1 MENNANE
8 QNGIFING
16 KAQIIEMLKF
26 MTAKERATL
35 LKNVRMRNPAL
46 AKELYAESIT
56 FETIYALDTVD
67 LAQIIQFVKAPIMG
81 VALKSAPAE
90 FQRQLLGASP
100 RAYAEEAYSYL
111 TKNLGGNEE
120 RDIARAQKRVS
131 DTIVALNNRGRI
143 SL

>member
-1 MENNANE
+1 MDNNANE
-8 QNGIFING
+8 QNGVFING

-46 AKELYAESIT
+46 AKELYAESINFDT
-56 FETIYALDTVD
+56 LYSLDQVD
-67 LAQIIQFVKAPIMG
+67 VAQVLQFVKAPIMG
-81 VALKSAPAE
+81 VALKSAPTE
-90 FQRQLLGASP
+90 FQRKLLSSAP
-100 RAYAEEAYSYL
+100 REYAEEAYTYL
-111 TKNLGGNEE
+111 TKNLGGNED
-120 RDIARAQKRVS
+120 RDITRAQKRVS